1 MKNFAEN
8 YLDSLITISYN
19 GIARGCEDADKIM
32 QRSEII
38 TLLTDF
44 GLQDGYVAAMK
55 GVILGIYPTA
65 KLIDLSHEVEPQI
78 IEAGAFLL
86 QAHYRYFPAG
96 TVHLA
101 VVDPGVGG
109 ERAALAASGGGY
121 FFIAPDNGLLDFC
134 ADWPDLQI
142 VKLTQKKF
150 WRDTVSSTFH
160 GRDIFAPAAAHLA
173 QGEALS
179 NLGEPYMLQRKLTVR
194 ECRMEKQRLHGQVV
208 YIDRFGNL
216 VSNIS
221 AACLQEFSGGQPVT
235 ISLDGHLIGGL
246 CKTYADVSPHSPLA
260 LIDSFGFLEISI
272 NLGSAHARFVARA
285 GAPIT
290 VVRGQLV

>member
-1 MKNFAEN
+1 MKKAAEN

-19 GIARGCEDADKIM
+19 GIARGCEEADKFM

-44 GLQDGYVAAMK
+44 GSQDGYVAAMK
-55 GVILGIYPTA
+55 GVILGIDPTA
-65 KLIDLSHEVEPQI
+65 QLIDLSHEVEPQN

-86 QAHYRYFPAG
+86 QAHFRCFAAG

-109 ERAALAASGGGY
+109 ERAALAASGGGH

-134 ADWPDLQI
+134 VDWPDLQA
-142 VKLTQKKF
+142 VRLTQKKF
-150 WRDTVSSTFH
+150 WRDTISSTFH
-160 GRDIFAPAAAHLA
+160 GRDIFAPVAAHLA
-173 QGEALS
+173 RGEALA
-179 NLGEPYMLQRKLTVR
+179 NLGEPYKLQRKLAAR
-194 ECRMEKQRLHGQVV
+194 ECRMEKQTLHGQVV

-221 AACLQEFSGGQPVT
+221 ASRLQEFSAGRPVT
-235 ISLDGHLIGGL
+235 ISLDGYLISGL
-246 CKTYADVSPHSPLA
+246 CKTYADVPPHSLLA
-260 LIDSFGFLEISI
+260 LIGSFGFLEIGI
-272 NLGSAHARFVARA
+272 NLGSAHARFAART

-290 VVRGQLV
+290 VTRGQMV